1 VPYVPLG
8 NPSFPKI
15 CLWDKRWAFSH
26 LINNPRPNHT
36 RVKLAETA
44 IRAVPGARVN
54 ELSELFHQAIFLKFA
69 AALVALLNPIYGIPI
84 FLGMTEGYS
93 AAERRRTASVI
104 ALTVLIAAIV
114 ATLIGEEI
122 LRFFGIS
129 VPAFQIAGGI
139 IVLGIGLSMLKDDGP
154 TEGDSKAAAAG
165 HERRKNI
172 AVVPLS
178 IPLTIGPGTFATIIL
193 FTHLLDDGSEIVTML
208 PVVMAVCL
216 TVWLGLLFAHPISRF
231 LGETMISVITRLM
244 AIVLAAVAV
253 EMIINGTVQAIQMH
267 YPNVA
272 KTAMSGL

>member
-1 VPYVPLG
+1 MG
-8 NPSFPKI
+8 Q
-15 CLWDKRWAFSH
+15 KRWAFSH
-26 LINNPRPNHT
+26 LIDNPRPNHA
-36 RVKLAETA
+36 RVKLVETA
-44 IRAVPGARVN
+44 IRAVPGASVN
-54 ELSELFHQAIFLKFA
+54 ELSELFHQTIFLKFA

-104 ALTVLIAAIV
+104 ALTVLVAAIV

-139 IVLGIGLSMLKDDGP
+139 IVLGIGLSMLKDDAP

-165 HERRKNI
+165 RERRKNI

-208 PVVMAVCL
+208 PVVVAVCL
-216 TVWLGLLFAHPISRF
+216 TVWLGLLFAHPISQF

-244 AIVLAAVAV
+244 AIILAAVAV
-253 EMIINGTVQAIQMH
+253 EMIITGAVQAIQMH
-267 YPNVA
+267 YPNLA